1 MLVLVFAIV
10 YAVSECW
17 WLDRGETKEKDTRN
31 TVMMSIERV
40 FVIRRWYKGII
51 VLMNIVGEA
60 IVFWECIDVVGI

>member
-1 MLVLVFAIV
+1 
-10 YAVSECW
+10 
-17 WLDRGETKEKDTRN
+17 
-31 TVMMSIERV
+31 MMSIERV